1 MPFHTEAGTVATMD
15 STATPPRPTVNP
27 HGQAYNSPDQL
38 YSQSPSPSSPDNNN
52 ASSPRQSST
61 DEEEPSYHSH
71 SQRPLLRSNTNNS
84 SSSKKAERSSSV
96 LMKKSTLF
104 FLGFVLLAF
113 VVAFGYFF
121 SEWLFQRQNMASGN
135 NRDKAN
141 CFLEDEIEC
150 PFTQD
155 DVDDLS
161 SEIDRL
167 EELNKQL
174 VNQMDDYEDLT
185 NRLNQSVAELK
196 RQNDILSDS
205 NDKYEDLNDQL
216 SDTVEELKQQNQFLK
231 EQVDTFADLNQDL
244 NSTVI
249 DLKEEVDRLEGQVTN
264 FTKENDRLEDLVS
277 SLSNETDTL
286 TDLSNVLQE
295 NVDRLKGEVGSLKT
309 ENGRLESSIED
320 LKTVIGFWD
329 DVMGNV
335 DNTYEEMTAFLA
347 QQITTNRNL
356 VLEALENTYH
366 QRVADWDCG
375 LRAQYALEPFAQDDS
390 ITIPS
395 DKYNSV
401 IDFVDGRVLSD
412 LCLSRSNFESYLTGR
427 YPSGG
432 ISVDR
437 LVTSVRRYTW
447 DAIDHY
453 FPEKGEE
460 GLTKENWA
468 MANFT
473 CNKLMPSQKYSV

>member
-1 MPFHTEAGTVATMD
+1 
-15 STATPPRPTVNP
+15 
-27 HGQAYNSPDQL
+27 
-38 YSQSPSPSSPDNNN
+38 
-52 ASSPRQSST
+52 
-61 DEEEPSYHSH
+61 
-71 SQRPLLRSNTNNS
+71 
-84 SSSKKAERSSSV
+84 
-96 LMKKSTLF
+96 MKKSTLL

-113 VVAFGYFF
+113 VIAFGYFF
-121 SEWLFQRQNMASGN
+121 SEWMFQRELLSGKTG
-135 NRDKAN
+135 DKAN
-141 CFLEDEIEC
+141 CFLEDEVEC

-161 SEIDRL
+161 AEIDRL
-167 EELNKQL
+167 EGLNQQL
-174 VNQMDDYEDLT
+174 ADNLEDYDDLT

-216 SDTVEELKQQNQFLK
+216 NDTVAELKEQNQFLK

-249 DLKEEVDRLEGQVTN
+249 DLNNEVDRLEGQVSN
-264 FTKENDRLEDLVS
+264 FTKENDRLEDLVG

-286 TDLSNVLQE
+286 TELSNVLQE
-295 NVDRLKGEVGSLKT
+295 NVDRLKGEVGNLKT
-309 ENGRLESSIED
+309 ENGRLETSID
-320 LKTVIGFWD
+320 NLKTVIEFWG
-329 DVMGNV
+329 DVVGNI

-390 ITIPS
+390 ISIPN
-395 DKYNSV
+395 DKYNEV
-401 IDFVDGRVLSD
+401 IDFVNGRVLSD
-412 LCLSRSNFESYLTGR
+412 LCLSRSNFESYVTSR

-432 ISVDR
+432 ISIDR

-453 FPEKGEE
+453 FPEIGED
-460 GLTKENWA
+460 GLTPENWS

-473 CNKLMPSQKYSV
+473 CSSLMPSQKYSV